1 MEKQEYKN
9 LIIEMLKDDPD
20 LSQGSQ
26 NEIIYIIDDVIVYGG
41 FQDGIR
47 GIDHN
52 ILKFDNVTWEEIFA
66 YGILVVP
73 EERVYYSEKSN
84 LYLDTLWYKRRLKR

>member
-1 MEKQEYKN
+1 MKKQEYKD
-9 LIIEMLKDDPD
+9 LIIEMLNDDLD
-20 LSQGSQ
+20 ISQGNQ
-26 NEIIYIIDDVIVYGG
+26 NEIIYIIDGVIVYGG

-52 ILKFDNVTWEEIFA
+52 ILKFDNVTWEEIFE

-73 EERVYYSEKSN
+73 EERVYYSEKSD
-84 LYLDTLWYKRRLKR
+84 LYLDMLGYKRRLKR